1 MGYYK
6 KKWGRVFIFFFFTQ
20 FLYIP
25 YPCST
30 HFIALFFQYFL
41 TKIGGN
47 VDYSSE
53 KAVKTSSPSQFFL
66 TLDSACQQKYLLFL
80 GMMFDNYYFNNTV
93 IKIGI

>member
-6 KKWGRVFIFFFFTQ
+6 KNGVECLFIF
-20 FLYIP
+20 LYPILFIP

-80 GMMFDNYYFNNTV
+80 GMMFDNYYFNNNV
-93 IKIGI
+93 IKICI